1 MFESVIPTVMRYK
14 SYLRDPGA
22 IDFCLMQKIKI
33 IEIGLNDQNNGSVCG
48 FHGGVTGS

>member
-22 IDFCLMQKIKI
+22 IDFCLMAENKNHRNWSK
-33 IEIGLNDQNNGSVCG
+33 
-48 FHGGVTGS
+48 